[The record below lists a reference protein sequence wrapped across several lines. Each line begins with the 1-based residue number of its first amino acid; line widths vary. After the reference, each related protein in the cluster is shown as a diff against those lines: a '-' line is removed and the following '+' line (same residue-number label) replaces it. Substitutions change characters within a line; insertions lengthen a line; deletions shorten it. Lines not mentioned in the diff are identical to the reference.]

1 MCSAHVLA
9 LPLDADVRSHRV
21 DQEIEHQKGESGRG
35 RVVLH
40 AEITAVA
47 LKIHTRER
55 FGEEVCRVELRTNVP
70 HADAEVP
77 DVVSDL
83 EVPGVEMSCSL

>member
-35 RVVLH
+35 CVVLH

-47 LKIHTRER
+47 LKIHTRQC
-55 FGEEVCRVELRTNVP
+55 FGEEVCRIELRTNMT